1 LSLVAVQMAVA
12 IHAAA
17 LEEVAAGFVGVHMVA
32 VVVALIL
39 AYLHLLVAMMLGLD
53 HSVYMHASMMHMG
66 YGCFGLSGKHA
77 HQGYCND
84 G

>member
-1 LSLVAVQMAVA
+1 VAVA

-17 LEEVAAGFVGVHMVA
+17 LEEVAAGVVVAHMVA

-39 AYLHLLVAMMLGLD
+39 ANLHLLVAMMLFFD
-53 HSVYMHASMMHMG
+53 HSVYMHTSMMHVGYG
-66 YGCFGLSGKHA
+66 YGCFRLGGKHA
-77 HQGYCND
+77 HQGNCYD